1 MLNHLKDYLF
11 HKSFEK
17 CVNMTNKSLKNNQL
31 ILLNPSNLQNQQ
43 KQRTEKSQSENKNQL
58 AIEENDKNGAMAEDP
73 MTLSDYL
80 NAISKTFTERKLIQ
94 KVLPTKFSRE
104 FLSTN
109 IQESTPAICHE
120 DSGSYS
126 VN

>member
-1 MLNHLKDYLF
+1 
-11 HKSFEK
+11 
-17 CVNMTNKSLKNNQL
+17 MTNNSLKNNQP

-43 KQRTEKSQSENKNQL
+43 KQRAEKSQPGNKNQL
-58 AIEENDKNGAMAEDP
+58 TREENDKNGEMAEDP

-104 FLSTN
+104 FLGSN

-120 DSGSYS
+120 DNGSYF